1 MSEEN
6 KENKDNKKSKKTIR
20 IIIAIVFVVLLII
33 CAIINLLVNNQRPS
47 GPIMTPEEI
56 HRRDSLH
63 NAYIKERDSIE
74 MAQKEAHDGV

>member
-33 CAIINLLVNNQRPS
+33 CAIINLLVNQRPT

-74 MAQKEAHDGV
+74 MAQNEANDGV

>member
-6 KENKDNKKSKKTIR
+6 KESEKSKKTVR
-20 IIIAIVFVVLLII
+20 IIIAIVFVALLIV
-33 CAIINLLVNNQRPS
+33 CAVINLLVNNQKS
-47 GPIMTPEEI
+47 TGPIMTLEEI

-74 MAQKEAHDGV
+74 MAQKEAPDGV